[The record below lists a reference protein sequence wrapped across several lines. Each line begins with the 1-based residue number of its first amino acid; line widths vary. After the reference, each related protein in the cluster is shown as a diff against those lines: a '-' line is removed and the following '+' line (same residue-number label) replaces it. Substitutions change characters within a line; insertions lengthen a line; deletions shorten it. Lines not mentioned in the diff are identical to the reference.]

1 MIRLRPTQ
9 MVIKEP
15 TRTIIIS
22 INILTITTT
31 TTTRTVIIMVTVT
44 AMAIMDGVDEIPSI
58 IYMIKLY
65 TFIIEIMFVKI
76 NFKKK
81 NLVLSDLN

>member
-1 MIRLRPTQ
+1 MVN
-9 MVIKEP
+9 MVVIKEP
-15 TRTIIIS
+15 TRIIIIS

-31 TTTRTVIIMVTVT
+31 TTTRIMTVIIMVMVT
-44 AMAIMDGVDEIPSI
+44 AMAIMDGVPRI